1 MSLKISTEPKENRQ
15 LEMTIEVGQERVDQE
30 LRKAARKVAGQL
42 RIPGFRQGRAPY
54 NMVVRHV
61 GLGALFEEFVDELG
75 QEVFR
80 EAIEQESIEPYAVA
94 SLDNID
100 LDPLRYTLTIPLE
113 PEVKLGDYRSVRV
126 EEVKPEI
133 DEAQVQERIENI
145 LEREAGYVD
154 VDRPSEY
161 GDLMTIDV
169 RAVVL
174 DEEGNETDTL
184 VLDESDWDITPDA
197 ENPMEPAGFDE
208 ELVGM
213 APNAEKIF
221 DIAWPEDSPSMY
233 AGKDVR
239 FHVTVHAI
247 RSYQKPELTDEIAQ
261 SIGEYETADAL
272 LESIRE
278 SLREEQAAEAE
289 AEYLEQVIE
298 KIMEISELDYPPAAV
313 DLQIDHITRNTDMQ
327 VRQMGLQGL
336 DHYLQLTKQTAEE
349 YRNGLREQAEVL
361 LRRNLV
367 IAQIAEAEQIRPTD
381 AEFVERLKQI
391 LGAENEDA
399 TEEQKESR
407 SGVIEMMRQGTNRGV
422 IDDQIISEK
431 TIERILAIA
440 RGEEVPEP
448 GVDVEEATGEASP
461 VDEASNDEAPVNEAS
476 TDEAPVNEASTDEVS
491 VDEAS
496 VDETAADE
504 PSAEVTEEE
513 ETSVESTA
521 DVVAEVS
528 EEAES
533 KES

>member
-15 LEMTIEVGQERVDQE
+15 LEMIIEVGQERVDQE

-61 GLGALFEEFVDELG
+61 GMGALFEEFVDELG

-80 EAIEQESIEPYAVA
+80 TAIEQENIEPYATA

-100 LDPLRYTLTIPLE
+100 LDPLRYTLTIPLS
-113 PEVKLGDYRSVRV
+113 PEVKLGDYRSLRV

-133 DEAQVQERIENI
+133 DEAQVQERIDNI

-161 GDLMTIDV
+161 GDLITIDV

-174 DEEGNETDTL
+174 DKEGNETETV
-184 VLDESDWDITPDA
+184 VLDENDWDITPDQ
-197 ENPMEPAGFDE
+197 ENPMEPMGFDE

-213 APNAEKIF
+213 EPNAEKIF

-239 FHVTVHAI
+239 FHVTVHTIKA
-247 RSYQKPELTDEIAQ
+247 YQKPELTDEIAQ

-289 AEYLEQVIE
+289 SEYLEKVLE
-298 KIMEISELDYPPAAV
+298 EIVEMSELDYPPAAV
-313 DLQIDHITRNTDMQ
+313 DLELDQMARNTDMQ

-336 DHYLQLTKQTAEE
+336 EHFLQLTGQTMQQ
-349 YRNGLREQAEVL
+349 YRDGLREQAERL
-361 LRRNLV
+361 LRRSLV
-367 IAQIAEAEQIRPTD
+367 IGQIADAERIKPTEAEFD
-381 AEFVERLKQI
+381 ERLNRI
-391 LGAENEDA
+391 FGAGDEDA
-399 TEEQKESR
+399 TDEQKESR
-407 SGVIEMMRQGTNRGV
+407 DNVLDMMRRAPNRAV
-422 IDDQIISEK
+422 IDEQIISEK
-431 TIERILAIA
+431 TVARILAIA
-440 RGEEVPEP
+440 RGEEVPEL
-448 GVDVEEATGEASP
+448 GAD
-461 VDEASNDEAPVNEAS
+461 VDEAPAEEAAAEEAS
-476 TDEAPVNEASTDEVS
+476 AEMAS
-491 VDEAS
+491 
-496 VDETAADE
+496 ADG
-504 PSAEVTEEE
+504 PSAEVAEEV
-513 ETSVESTA
+513 TDESA
-521 DVVAEVS
+521 AEPVAEFG
-528 EEAES
+528 EEVEH

>member
-1 MSLKISTEPKENRQ
+1 
-15 LEMTIEVGQERVDQE
+15 
-30 LRKAARKVAGQL
+30 
-42 RIPGFRQGRAPY
+42 
-54 NMVVRHV
+54 
-61 GLGALFEEFVDELG
+61 
-75 QEVFR
+75 
-80 EAIEQESIEPYAVA
+80 
-94 SLDNID
+94 
-100 LDPLRYTLTIPLE
+100 
-113 PEVKLGDYRSVRV
+113 
-126 EEVKPEI
+126 
-133 DEAQVQERIENI
+133 
-145 LEREAGYVD
+145 
-154 VDRPSEY
+154 
-161 GDLMTIDV
+161 MTIDV

-184 VLDESDWDITPDA
+184 VLDESDWDITPDE

-289 AEYLEQVIE
+289 TEYLEQVIE
-298 KIMEISELDYPPAAV
+298 KIVEISELEYPPAAV
-313 DLQIDHITRNTDMQ
+313 DLQIDQITHNTDMQ
-327 VRQMGLQGL
+327 VRQMGLQNL
-336 DHYLQLTKQTAEE
+336 EHYLQLTKQTLEE
-349 YRNGLREQAEVL
+349 YRNGLREQAEIL

-381 AEFVERLKQI
+381 AEFVERLSQI
-391 LGAENEDA
+391 VGVENEDA

-407 SGVIEMMRQGTNRGV
+407 SDIIEMMRQGPNRGV

-448 GVDVEEATGEASP
+448 GADVEEAPA
-461 VDEASNDEAPVNEAS
+461 DEASAEEAPAEEAPTEEAS
-476 TDEAPVNEASTDEVS
+476 AEEVP
-491 VDEAS
+491 A
-496 VDETAADE
+496 DETAADE
-504 PSAEVTEEE
+504 PSTEVTEEE
-513 ETSVESTA
+513 ETTAESTA

>member
-15 LEMTIEVGQERVDQE
+15 LEMVIEVGQERVDQE

-61 GLGALFEEFVDELG
+61 GMGALFEEFVDELG

-80 EAIEQESIEPYAVA
+80 QAIEQENIEPYAVA

-100 LDPLRYTLTIPLE
+100 LDPLRYTLTIPLA
-113 PEVKLGDYRSVRV
+113 PEVKLGEYRSLRV
-126 EEVKPEI
+126 EEVKSEI
-133 DEAQVQERIENI
+133 DEAQVQARIDSI

-174 DEEGNETDTL
+174 DEEGNETDTV
-184 VLDESDWDITPDA
+184 VLDESDWDITPDQ

-213 APNAEKIF
+213 TPNSEKIF

-239 FHVTVHAI
+239 FQVTVHTI
-247 RSYQKPELTDEIAQ
+247 RTYQKPELTDEIAQ

-272 LESIRE
+272 IEGIRE
-278 SLREEQAAEAE
+278 SLREERAEEAE
-289 AEYLEQVIE
+289 SEYLEQVLE
-298 KIMEISELDYPPAAV
+298 KIVEVSELDYPPAAV
-313 DLQIDHITRNTDMQ
+313 DLQIDQITRNTDMQ
-327 VRQMGLQGL
+327 VRQMGLQSL
-336 DHYLQLTKQTAEE
+336 EHYLQLTGQTLDQ
-349 YRNGLREQAEVL
+349 YREGLREQAETL

-367 IAQIAEAEQIRPTD
+367 IAQIAEAEQIKPTD
-381 AEFVERLKQI
+381 AEFVERLNLI

-399 TEEQKESR
+399 TDEQKESR
-407 SGVIEMMRQGTNRGV
+407 AGVIEMMRQGPNRSV

-431 TIERILAIA
+431 TIARILAIA

-448 GVDVEEATGEASP
+448 GADVEEAVAEEAVAEEAVAEEAVAEEPSAEIAQEGE
-461 VDEASNDEAPVNEAS
+461 
-476 TDEAPVNEASTDEVS
+476 TDDATQEGES
-491 VDEAS
+491 
-496 VDETAADE
+496 ADE
-504 PSAEVTEEE
+504 PSETVAEPVAEASE
-513 ETSVESTA
+513 ET
-521 DVVAEVS
+521 
-528 EEAES
+528 ES
-533 KES
+533 KEA